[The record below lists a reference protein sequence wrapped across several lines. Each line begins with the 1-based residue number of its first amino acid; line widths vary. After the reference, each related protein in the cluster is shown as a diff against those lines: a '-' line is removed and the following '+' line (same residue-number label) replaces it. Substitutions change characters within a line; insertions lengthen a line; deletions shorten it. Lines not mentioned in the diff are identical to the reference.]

1 MFIQNLLIALIQV
14 YSLLIIIRV
23 VISWINI
30 PRDNIFY
37 EILFNLTE
45 PVLGAVRRQL
55 SGFFPN
61 MMIDFSPMIVI
72 ILLEIISNFIRA
84 I

>member
-1 MFIQNLLIALIQV
+1 MSIQNLLVAFIQV
-14 YSLLIIIRV
+14 YSFIIIIRV
-23 VISWINI
+23 IISWVNI
-30 PRDNIFY
+30 PKDNIFY
-37 EILFNLTE
+37 EILLNLTE

-55 SGFFPN
+55 SSYFPN

-72 ILLEIISNFIRA
+72 ILLEIISNFIRT